1 MIKAFTE
8 EELQKKD
15 KEELIHTVIVLFDA
29 LKCCEASRWNW
40 PEDIMI
46 EARITK
52 YIREAEGLHNHQINF
67 HESVFDN
74 ILDSIDEG
82 RDNKE

>member
-29 LKCCEASRWNW
+29 LKLCEASRWNW
-40 PEDIMI
+40 PEDIMV
-46 EARITK
+46 ESRIIK
-52 YIREAEGLHNHQINF
+52 YIEEADDLHNFQETI
-67 HESVFDN
+67 FDK

-82 RDNKE
+82 KKL